1 MCYVPDYFVDGFYLC
16 LFHNFHEF
24 DSSNQRYMFHQ
35 ENHGKCILLG
45 GVQHKIIIFYMTK
58 KGKTCEILLSADE
71 WWYISHPF
79 ISFIKILVRLPSVSL
94 VLVGPSFCI
103 MYLMILL
110 MDCAYCDH
118 DHYHKK
124 FGKHWD
130 EYCEIVPYNIIP
142 RIM

>member
-1 MCYVPDYFVDGFYLC
+1 MNGGISVILSLVSGNIGQVAIYKLGIGGSFLLCYVPDDFVDGFYLC

-79 ISFIKILVRLPSVSL
+79 ISFWKYWPGCHL
-94 VLVGPSFCI
+94 
-103 MYLMILL
+103 
-110 MDCAYCDH
+110 
-118 DHYHKK
+118 
-124 FGKHWD
+124 
-130 EYCEIVPYNIIP
+130 
-142 RIM
+142 

>member
-1 MCYVPDYFVDGFYLC
+1 
-16 LFHNFHEF
+16 
-24 DSSNQRYMFHQ
+24 
-35 ENHGKCILLG
+35 
-45 GVQHKIIIFYMTK
+45 
-58 KGKTCEILLSADE
+58 
-71 WWYISHPF
+71 
-79 ISFIKILVRLPSVSL
+79 
-94 VLVGPSFCI
+94 
-103 MYLMILL
+103 MILL